1 MRAFLLLILFIP
13 VSCFA
18 NSSDKTD
25 SLLKVLKTELG
36 KSDEY
41 LSKKEL
47 HIKKLKESESK
58 INKDDYQAQFTLAN
72 WLYDEY
78 KSYQFDSAYVYVNKM
93 INISKRINYKP
104 KEYYSEV
111 KLSFI
116 LLSSGLFNETFRV
129 LGKVDFNKLE
139 DSVKSE
145 YYFLMGRSY
154 YDLAYYNH
162 DKYFT
167 PSYIKTGNRY
177 LDSAIY
183 FSVDNA
189 TAKTYYIGL
198 QKLQEGEFE
207 QGAYA
212 FQKLLRQGS
221 LISMHL
227 RAMVACSLGEIYI
240 KSDQQQDGL
249 NMTIESAIADVRSS
263 TRETVALYT
272 LAGLLYKQGSIE
284 DAYQFIKLAKADAD
298 FYGARQRKIQIGS
311 ILPLIAA
318 EEINNS
324 EHQKNKILIYL
335 LIITSLAILVV
346 IFLVLMFNQLNKV
359 KTKEKIIEDKNV
371 QLEYINDKLLEDTNI
386 KEEYIGQFF
395 KEISGYILKL
405 EKLKMT
411 VGTKLSMKKY
421 EDINELINK
430 IDIKNER
437 ASLYYSFDHI
447 FIKIFPNFIFAF
459 NSLFEKKDQSWP
471 HENELLNTDLRIYA
485 LIRIGIND
493 DDTIAKIL
501 EYSVNTIYVYKMRIK
516 ARAIDH
522 ENFDK
527 QIMAIKAFDFDKQT

>member
-129 LGKVDFNKLE
+129 LGKVDVNKLE

-371 QLEYINDKLLEDTNI
+371 QLEYINDKLLEDANI

>member
-25 SLLKVLKTELG
+25 SLIKVLKTELG

-41 LSKKEL
+41 LAKKEL

-93 INISKRINYKP
+93 INISKRLNYKP

-129 LGKVDFNKLE
+129 LGKVDVSKLE

-154 YDLAYYNH
+154 YDLAYYNN
-162 DKYFT
+162 DKYFS
-167 PSYIKTGNRY
+167 PSYIKAGNQY

-183 FSVDNA
+183 FAGDNA
-189 TAKTYYIGL
+189 TAKTYYTGL

-212 FQKLLRQGS
+212 FQKLLRKS
-221 LISMHL
+221 SPISMHL
-227 RAMVACSLGEIYI
+227 RAMVTCSLGEIYI
-240 KSDQQQDGL
+240 TSDQQQEGL

-272 LAGLLYKQGSIE
+272 LAGL
-284 DAYQFIKLAKADAD
+284 
-298 FYGARQRKIQIGS
+298 IQAG
-311 ILPLIAA
+311 
-318 EEINNS
+318 
-324 EHQKNKILIYL
+324 EH
-335 LIITSLAILVV
+335 
-346 IFLVLMFNQLNKV
+346 
-359 KTKEKIIEDKNV
+359 
-371 QLEYINDKLLEDTNI
+371 
-386 KEEYIGQFF
+386 
-395 KEISGYILKL
+395 
-405 EKLKMT
+405 
-411 VGTKLSMKKY
+411 
-421 EDINELINK
+421 
-430 IDIKNER
+430 
-437 ASLYYSFDHI
+437 
-447 FIKIFPNFIFAF
+447 
-459 NSLFEKKDQSWP
+459 
-471 HENELLNTDLRIYA
+471 
-485 LIRIGIND
+485 
-493 DDTIAKIL
+493 
-501 EYSVNTIYVYKMRIK
+501 
-516 ARAIDH
+516 
-522 ENFDK
+522 
-527 QIMAIKAFDFDKQT
+527 

>member
-1 MRAFLLLILFIP
+1 MLILFIP

-25 SLLKVLKTELG
+25 SLIKVLKTELG

-41 LSKKEL
+41 LAKKEL

-58 INKDDYQAQFTLAN
+58 IGKDNYQARFTLAN

-93 INISKRINYKP
+93 INISRHVNYKP

-111 KLSFI
+111 KLGFI

-129 LGKVDFNKLE
+129 LGKVDVNKLE

-154 YDLAYYNH
+154 YDLANYNH
-162 DKYFT
+162 DKYFS
-167 PSYIKTGNRY
+167 PSYIEAGNRY

-183 FSVDNA
+183 FSGDN
-189 TAKTYYIGL
+189 TIAKTYYTGL

-212 FQKLLRQGS
+212 FQKLLRKGS

-227 RAMVACSLGEIYI
+227 KAMVTCSLGEIYL
-240 KSDQQQDGL
+240 KSERQQEGL
-249 NMTIESAIADVRSS
+249 NMTIESAIADLRSS

-272 LAGLLYKQGSIE
+272 LAGLLYKQGNIE

-324 EHQKNKILIYL
+324 EHQKNRILIYL

-346 IFLVLMFNQLNKV
+346 IFLVLIFNQLNKV
-359 KTKEKIIEDKNV
+359 KAKEKIIEDNNV
-371 QLEYINDKLLEDTNI
+371 QLKYINDKLLEDANI

-405 EKLKMT
+405 EKLKMS
-411 VGTKLSMKKY
+411 VGAKLSMKKY
-421 EDINELINK
+421 DDISDLINK

-437 ASLYYSFDHI
+437 SALYYSFDHI

-471 HENELLNTDLRIYA
+471 HENELLNTDIRIYA

-527 QIMAIKAFDFDKQT
+527 QIMAIKPFDFDKQP

>member
-25 SLLKVLKTELG
+25 SLIKVLKTELG

-41 LSKKEL
+41 LAKKEL

-129 LGKVDFNKLE
+129 LGKVDVSKLE

-154 YDLAYYNH
+154 YDLAYYNN
-162 DKYFT
+162 DKYFS
-167 PSYIKTGNRY
+167 PSYIKAGNQY

-183 FSVDNA
+183 FAGDNA
-189 TAKTYYIGL
+189 TAKTYYTGL

-212 FQKLLRQGS
+212 FQKLLRKS
-221 LISMHL
+221 SPISMHL
-227 RAMVACSLGEIYI
+227 RAMVTCSLGEIYI
-240 KSDQQQDGL
+240 KSDQQQEGL

-324 EHQKNKILIYL
+324 EHQKNRILIYL

-359 KTKEKIIEDKNV
+359 KAKEKIIEDKNV
-371 QLEYINDKLLEDTNI
+371 QLEYINDKLLEDANI

-421 EDINELINK
+421 DDINELINK

-527 QIMAIKAFDFDKQT
+527 QIMAIKAFDFDKQA

>member
-1 MRAFLLLILFIP
+1 MRILLLLILIIP

-18 NSSDKTD
+18 LNSDKTD
-25 SLLKVLKTELG
+25 SLIKVLKTEIA
-36 KSDEY
+36 KSDDY
-41 LSKKEL
+41 LAKKEL
-47 HIKKLKESESK
+47 HIRKLKESERK
-58 INKDDYQAQFTLAN
+58 IDKEDYREQFTVAN

-78 KSYQFDSAYVYVNKM
+78 KSYQFDSAYVYANKM
-93 INISKRINYKP
+93 IAISRHMNYKP

-116 LLSSGLFNETFRV
+116 LLSSGLFNETFKQLGRV
-129 LGKVDFNKLE
+129 DVNKLE

-162 DKYFT
+162 DKYFS
-167 PSYIKTGNRY
+167 PSYIISGNRY

-183 FSVDNA
+183 FSGDNA
-189 TAKTYYIGL
+189 ISKTYLTGL
-198 QKLQEGEFE
+198 QKLQEEDFE

-212 FQKLLRQGS
+212 FQKLLRKGS
-221 LISMHL
+221 PITMHL
-227 RAMVACSLGEIYI
+227 RAMVSCSLGEIYL
-240 KSDQQQDGL
+240 KSDKPEDGL

-272 LAGLLYKQGSIE
+272 LAGLLYKQGNIK

-324 EHQKNKILIYL
+324 EHQKNRILDYL

-359 KTKEKIIEDKNV
+359 KAKEKIIEDKNV
-371 QLEYINDKLLEDTNI
+371 QLKYINDKLLEDANI

-395 KEISGYILKL
+395 KEISGYIVKL
-405 EKLKMT
+405 EKLKMSI
-411 VGTKLSMKKY
+411 GTKLSMKKY
-421 EDINELINK
+421 DDISDIINK

-437 ASLYYSFDHI
+437 DSLYYSFDHI

-493 DDTIAKIL
+493 DETIAKVL

-516 ARAIDH
+516 ARSIDH
-522 ENFDK
+522 EKFDK
-527 QIMAIKAFDFDKQT
+527 QIMAIKAFDFDKQA